1 MLNQLCMRLM
11 DNIELLHFFF
21 VASEEQFLIFS
32 ILVSFLHK
40 EGHVGQLARDALLHC
55 MSLSKKNDSVG
66 NYIAA
71 NSNFCTVLAT
81 GLSAL
86 YSSLPRHL
94 PKSLTRD
101 PTFHRIT
108 EQDISPMQ
116 ELKEFLSSLMFCDAV
131 VSIAHDKIRDHLLAL
146 VYMGFLVPV
155 MGPALTQVIKIYNLL
170 NFVISDFDPLSRVTI
185 FKMIQSR
192 NLQR

>member
-66 NYIAA
+66 NYIA
-71 NSNFCTVLAT
+71 
-81 GLSAL
+81 
-86 YSSLPRHL
+86 
-94 PKSLTRD
+94 
-101 PTFHRIT
+101 
-108 EQDISPMQ
+108 
-116 ELKEFLSSLMFCDAV
+116 
-131 VSIAHDKIRDHLLAL
+131 DKIKPKVGELCQRSGPLWPGRPTPPAQPPTGYTHGWLGRGSG
-146 VYMGFLVPV
+146 MGQ
-155 MGPALTQVIKIYNLL
+155 T
-170 NFVISDFDPLSRVTI
+170 
-185 FKMIQSR
+185 
-192 NLQR
+192 